1 VTLHI
6 DDVAESI
13 FAGFIGTLRDARTNA
28 GLTQNEVASGM
39 PIRGRAIS
47 EWECGTI
54 HPTLGNLIEWS
65 RRLHHRF
72 VVLGQDGEPLRG
84 PSILRPGEA
93 WEHFERR
100 RLASPLRNRRLAL
113 GLSQTDVGHLV
124 GVSRD
129 SVQRWELACVPPRP
143 IAHVVWAQKL
153 GYTLALR
160 RVRNPRATRNSG
172 SRRGGAPQMADSEK
186 RRRPGR
192 PGGF

>member
-1 VTLHI
+1 MLV
-6 DDVAESI
+6 
-13 FAGFIGTLRDARTNA
+13 
-28 GLTQNEVASGM
+28 
-39 PIRGRAIS
+39 RGRAIS

-54 HPTLGNLIEWS
+54 QPKLGNLIEWS
-65 RRLHHRF
+65 GRLHYRF

-84 PSILRPGEA
+84 PSIRRPGEA

-100 RLASPLRNRRLAL
+100 RLASPLRNRRMAL
-113 GLSQTDVGHLV
+113 GLSQTDLGRLV
-124 GVSRD
+124 GVSKD

-153 GYTLALR
+153 GYALGLW
-160 RVRNPRATRNSG
+160 RVRSQRGTRICG
-172 SRRGGAPQMADSEK
+172 SCRDGGPQMADSET